1 MKIKKFFYF
10 SITIIGIILLGC
22 FYFSDYRNFS
32 NYNSGEN
39 SNPNQCPSSEVIVTK
54 VIDGDTIVV
63 EGGYHIRLLGI
74 DADEKNYPCYE
85 EAKKR
90 LEELIL
96 NKKVRLEKGSLDLDQ
111 YDRCLRYIFLGDENI
126 NLEMVKEGLAVAR
139 FYSPEEK
146 YRNEISQAEKEAMT
160 NKIGCKWK
168 EKGGENELKV
178 EDSEQ
183 WQRLTSSRTGYK
195 LIKACQAGDY
205 LGEKVIAE
213 GRIVDTYY
221 SSSKGVVFLNF
232 EKPYPNQCL
241 TGVIFSDSLE
251 NFKDNPQEYYLNKI
265 VRIIGEVKEYK
276 NRPEI
281 ILDTPQQIEV
291 LE

>member
-126 NLEMVKEGLAVAR
+126 NLEMV
-139 FYSPEEK
+139 
-146 YRNEISQAEKEAMT
+146 
-160 NKIGCKWK
+160 
-168 EKGGENELKV
+168 
-178 EDSEQ
+178 
-183 WQRLTSSRTGYK
+183 
-195 LIKACQAGDY
+195 
-205 LGEKVIAE
+205 
-213 GRIVDTYY
+213 
-221 SSSKGVVFLNF
+221 
-232 EKPYPNQCL
+232 
-241 TGVIFSDSLE
+241 
-251 NFKDNPQEYYLNKI
+251 
-265 VRIIGEVKEYK
+265 
-276 NRPEI
+276 
-281 ILDTPQQIEV
+281 
-291 LE
+291 